1 MFKPRDTALLI
12 VRIAVGG
19 LMAGRGWLKFS
30 NGLDGFGGF
39 LESLELPLAGLL
51 QYIVPTLEL
60 VGGLAI
66 LFGVLTRSV
75 GAVLA
80 VHMAAIALYVKF
92 NRFGAGFLTGDAT
105 AELELIYLAGYS
117 ALALMGA
124 GSFSIDEQIARRRPV
139 HEREVVAA

>member
-12 VRIAVGG
+12 IRIAFGG

-51 QYIVPTLEL
+51 QFVVPTLEL

-66 LFGVLTRSV
+66 LFGVLTRPV
-75 GAVLA
+75 AALLA
-80 VHMAAIALYVKF
+80 VHMAAITLYVKF
-92 NRFGAGFLTGDAT
+92 NRFDAGFLTGDAT
-105 AELELIYLAGYS
+105 AELELLYLASYA
-117 ALALMGA
+117 ALALIGA
-124 GSFSIDEQIARRRPV
+124 GAYSVDTLLSRKTPV
-139 HEREVVAA
+139 EEPVAA